1 LEATQLDALRQGAR
15 EIGLQLASDQVAAL
29 ARHVD
34 LLLKWNKSVNLTAIT
49 DPAEVVEKHVIDSL
63 ALAPLVPKGTLL
75 DAGTGGG
82 FPGFPV
88 RIARPD
94 LEVVLADSVQKK
106 VAFLKNL
113 LAEMRL
119 PGVRAVAVR
128 LEGEPAE
135 EGLPRVNAAVSR
147 AFAEPAEW
155 LALAQPYVLPGGL
168 AFCMLGPADRIPQSH
183 GELVLERELA
193 YRLPFSRAQRRIG
206 VYRRR

>member
-1 LEATQLDALRQGAR
+1 MDSLREGAR
-15 EIGLQLASDQVAAL
+15 SIGLNLAPDQVAAL

-34 LLLKWNKSVNLTAIT
+34 LLLKWNRSVNLTAIT
-49 DPAEVVEKHVIDSL
+49 DPAEVIEKHVLDSL

-82 FPGFPV
+82 FPGLPI

-94 LEVVLADSVQKK
+94 VEVALVDSVQKK

-128 LEGEPAE
+128 LQGDPGA
-135 EGLPRVNAAVSR
+135 EGLPRVNSAVAR
-147 AFAEPAEW
+147 AFASPAEW
-155 LALAQPYVLPGGL
+155 LSLATPYVLPGGL
-168 AFCMLGPADRIPQSH
+168 AFCMLGPSDPAPESR
-183 GELVLERELA
+183 GELVLQRELA
-193 YRLPFSRAQRRIG
+193 YKLPFSQAQRRIA
-206 VYRRR
+206 VYRRS